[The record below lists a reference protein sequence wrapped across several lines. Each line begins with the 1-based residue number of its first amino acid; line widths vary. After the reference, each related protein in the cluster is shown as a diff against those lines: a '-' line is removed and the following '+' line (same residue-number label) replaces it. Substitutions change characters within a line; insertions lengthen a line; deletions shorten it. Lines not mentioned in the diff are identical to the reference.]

1 MGYSARY
8 HAASLAAV
16 FLALAVGILIGVGFA
31 SDLVNGTAD
40 DLERSLH
47 SDIDAKNEQIDHLE
61 SDLANERKFSA
72 AVAPAVVENRL
83 RDSEIAIVAFGG
95 LDDSVADDVR
105 NALEPAGAVLREIA
119 VVREPPDAGAI
130 DDVLPRRPSRGESRE
145 DHLTRAATLAGQAL
159 VTGGGRF
166 DDLRSAMFSRY
177 SGDPGGIDGVVIVR
191 QQPADMGDR
200 DASDS
205 TLIEDGMIDGM
216 QNALPDIPGIDQVT
230 AVGVEQTTTDP
241 SSIGFFTDHGV
252 ASVDNVDQLPGKVAL
267 VYALDGA
274 EGAFGVKDTADAL
287 LPDLLAP
294 ATAAGSLSGD
304 QGG

>member
-16 FLALAVGILIGVGFA
+16 FVALAIGILIGVGFG

-40 DLERSLH
+40 DLEKSLRSDLDDKSAQI
-47 SDIDAKNEQIDHLE
+47 SDLE
-61 SDLANERKFSA
+61 SQLADERKFSS

-83 RDSEIAIVAFGG
+83 RGSQIAIVAFGA
-95 LDDSVADDVR
+95 LDDTLADDVR
-105 NALEPAGAVLREIA
+105 AALEPSGATLREIA
-119 VVREPPDAGAI
+119 VVREPPDAAAI
-130 DDVLPRRPSRGESRE
+130 ENVLPRHRQQTRE
-145 DHLTRAATLAGQAL
+145 DHLTKAAKLTGQEL
-159 VTGGGRF
+159 VRGGAAF

-177 SGDPGGIDGVVIVR
+177 SGDPGGLDGIVIVR
-191 QQPADMGDR
+191 AQPDGMSDR
-200 DASDS
+200 DVSDS
-205 TLIEDGMIDGM
+205 NLIEDGMIDGM
-216 QNALPDIPGIDQVT
+216 QNAFGNIPGATKVVL
-230 AVGVEQTTTDP
+230 VGAERSSTDP
-241 SSIGFFTDHGV
+241 SSIGFFTDHGA

-274 EGAFGVKDTADAL
+274 GGEFGVKDTADAL

-294 ATAAGSLSGD
+294 TGAAPPD

>member
-16 FLALAVGILIGVGFA
+16 FLALAVGILVGVGFA

-47 SDIDAKNEQIDHLE
+47 SAIDEKDAQIDDLE
-61 SDLANERKFSA
+61 ADLATEQKFSA

-83 RDSEIAIVAFGG
+83 RESQIAIVAFGG
-95 LDDSVADDVR
+95 LDDALADDIR
-105 NALEPAGAVLREIA
+105 NSLEPAGAVLREIA
-119 VVREPPDAGAI
+119 VVREPPDMGAI
-130 DDVLPRRPSRGESRE
+130 NSVLPRRRSHGETRE
-145 DHLTRAATLAGQAL
+145 DQLTRAATLAGQAL
-159 VTGGGRF
+159 VAGGGRF
-166 DDLRSAMFSRY
+166 DDLRSALFTRY

-200 DASDS
+200 DASNS

-216 QNALPDIPGIDQVT
+216 QNALPDVPGIEQATV
-230 AVGVEQTTTDP
+230 VGAEQTTSDP
-241 SSIGFFTDHGV
+241 SSIGFFTDHG
-252 ASVDNVDQLPGKVAL
+252 ASSVDNVDQLPGKVAL

-274 EGAFGVKDTADAL
+274 EGDFGVKDTADAL

-294 ATAAGSLSGD
+294 ATAAGSLSGG